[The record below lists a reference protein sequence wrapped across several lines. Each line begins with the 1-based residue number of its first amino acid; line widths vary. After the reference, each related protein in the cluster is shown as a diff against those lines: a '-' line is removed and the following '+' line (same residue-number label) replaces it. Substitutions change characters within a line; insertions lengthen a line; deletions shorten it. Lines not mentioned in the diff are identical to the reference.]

1 MMIQVRGQKVE
12 PIGTITQY
20 FPLIDEDIKG
30 VLETT
35 MKEASHYHDFVHK
48 LCDLVLRYD
57 SPVMVVYLAIHFS
70 MIGMEYKRIDMIRE
84 KYGHHQIL
92 GPNLFF
98 SSSYQGTYDDV
109 RKAHELADAVLATN
123 PEDWI
128 ALEMNLIKFEVDMRN
143 YPKTMYR
150 TSTMD
155 TIRKLIDSNP
165 NFGFYEIV
173 LNDYQATRAQ
183 VDGDTEERLRCI
195 DRGLE
200 ISEKYDDR
208 LRKAHLLIHKGSIT
222 LNLDRRKSRE
232 IFEQAYEI
240 VDSSLGIPSNYA
252 SIIYYLSLLD
262 AIRGEFDK
270 AIGGCLRAVTIR
282 ERAGLNTGN
291 ASVFLSIFYN
301 MTGDHES
308 GLEWSRMAEDQFKSR
323 PYLINHA
330 TLLQIWSLILLERLT
345 EAQAL
350 LDLSR
355 ESIMKS
361 GYEDQLALLHFVT
374 GVMEMKQGDFPL
386 ALSSIEQGLK
396 IYEQQGT
403 ALLWELIFLYQ
414 LAKIEIQSSETEEV
428 VSPSLAVLEE
438 RALSEDLPG
447 FQGLVLLLKAEVAL
461 LNNDDALL
469 REIIPQIQSS
479 MEKDGLQ
486 FLKHYYNTLSR
497 RL

>member
-1 MMIQVRGQKVE
+1 VE

-20 FPLIDEDIKG
+20 FPFIDEDTRN
-30 VLETT
+30 VLEAT
-35 MKEASHYHDFVHK
+35 MKEASHYHDFVHR
-48 LCDLVLRYD
+48 LCEMVLTND
-57 SPVMVVYLAIHFS
+57 SPVMVVYFAIHFS
-70 MIGMEYKRIDMIRE
+70 MIGMEYKRIDAIRE

-98 SSSYQGTYDDV
+98 SSSYQGTYEDV
-109 RKAHELADAVLATN
+109 QKAHELADAVLVTE
-123 PEDWI
+123 PEEWI

-143 YPKTMYR
+143 YPKTMYK
-150 TSTMD
+150 TSTMEK
-155 TIRKLIDSNP
+155 IRELIDSNAD
-165 NFGFYEIV
+165 FGFYEIV

-183 VDGDTEERLRCI
+183 VDGDTEERLRCL
-195 DRGLE
+195 DRGIQ
-200 ISEKYDDR
+200 ISEKFDDR
-208 LRKAHLLIHKGSIT
+208 LRRVHLLIHKGSVT
-222 LNLDRRKSRE
+222 LNFDRRESRSA
-232 IFEQAYEI
+232 FEQAYEI
-240 VDSSLGIPSNYA
+240 VESSLGMPSYFA

-270 AIGGCLRAVTIR
+270 AINGSLEAVSIR
-282 ERAGLNTGN
+282 ERIGLNTGN
-291 ASVFLSIFYN
+291 ASVFLSIFHN
-301 MTGDHES
+301 MIGDYES

-330 TLLQIWSLILLERLT
+330 TLLQIWSLLLLERLT

-374 GVMEMKQGDFPL
+374 GVAEMKQGHNPL

-414 LAKIEIQSSETEEV
+414 LAKIEIQSSEAEEV

-438 RALSEDLPG
+438 RALSENLPG
-447 FQGLVLLLKAEVAL
+447 FQGLVLLLKADIAV
-461 LNNDDALL
+461 LNKDHALL
-469 REIIPQIQSS
+469 REAIPQIQSLI
-479 MEKDGLQ
+479 EKDGLQ
-486 FLKHYYNTLSR
+486 FLKQYFDRLSR